1 MRLLQHYQRLSQA
14 LPAHD
19 GPARLADIAAALHCS
34 PRHARELMQ
43 SMEENGWLQ
52 WQPGQGR
59 GHASRLRLLAPAG
72 QLEMDAV
79 RGHLA
84 DGDIEKA
91 LRLLPT
97 AARRQVAELLP
108 AYLGVPPAEPQ
119 TLRLPFYRP
128 LHSLDPVRI
137 NRRTECHL
145 IRQIFDGLTRY
156 DRAQGQIV
164 PALSHHWSHD
174 GEWRNWRFHL
184 RPGIAFHHG
193 RALDGEDVRQTLL
206 RLRDE
211 AGPHQELLSHLEDAS
226 LPAPLTVDIRLKRPD
241 ALLPRRL
248 ADSAASILP
257 RDCWPRADFGRFPIG
272 TGAFTLEV
280 NNDYRATLRAFD
292 RHWKERPLL
301 DTVDIWV
308 VDAPDLRAR
317 LDARFC
323 HPDEPAVRPSLYQ
336 LEAGCSYLAA
346 NPARLDAVQRRAL
359 ADWLHPT
366 VWQTALAGEPAQG
379 MLPQWRHRPAP
390 VQPQP
395 PRLPPT
401 LRLVTYQLPA
411 HIELAEAVARRLRD
425 IGSRIALTIM
435 SYPDFAR
442 YDWLDDADLLLT
454 GEVMADDVDFGVYQW
469 LCQDAGYRHW
479 LEEGTRQK
487 IRLTGRRLAMEPD
500 AERRWQG
507 YETLARELVEEAS
520 LIPLRH
526 HVQTMEFAPQLRGVT
541 LAQCGWMDFGK
552 AWLAP
557 PL

>member
-1 MRLLQHYQRLSQA
+1 MRLLRHYQRLSLA
-14 LPAHD
+14 FPAHD

-43 SMEENGWLQ
+43 SMADNGWLR
-52 WQPGQGR
+52 WLPGQGR

-72 QLEMDAV
+72 QLEMEAV

-108 AYLGVPPAEPQ
+108 AYLGVAPSEPQ

-156 DRAQGQIV
+156 DRAKGEII
-164 PALSHHWSHD
+164 PALAHHWRHD
-174 GEWRNWRFHL
+174 GDWRQWRFQL
-184 RPGIAFHHG
+184 RPGVVFHHG
-193 RALDGEDVRQTLL
+193 RVLDGEDVRQTLL

-211 AGPHQELLSHLEDAS
+211 AGPHQRLFAHLADVS
-226 LPAPLTVDIRLKRPD
+226 LPAPRIVDIRLASPD

-248 ADSAASILP
+248 ADSAAAILP
-257 RDCWPRADFGRFPIG
+257 RDRWPQAGFGRFPIG
-272 TGAFTLEV
+272 TGAFRLEA

-301 DTVDIWV
+301 DAVDIWV
-308 VDAPDLRAR
+308 VDDPEVKAR

-323 HPDEPAVRPSLYQ
+323 HPGEPDGQPSLRR

-346 NPARLDAVQRRAL
+346 NPARLDAARRQAL
-359 ADWLHPT
+359 ADWLHPA
-366 VWQTALAGEPAQG
+366 VWQAALPGEAALG

-390 VQPQP
+390 IQPP
-395 PRLPPT
+395 APRLPAT
-401 LRLVTYQLPA
+401 LRLATYQLPD

-425 IGSRIALTIM
+425 AGCRIELTVM
-435 SYPDFAR
+435 PYPDFAR
-442 YDWLDDADLLLT
+442 YDWLDGADLLLS
-454 GEVMADDVDFGVYQW
+454 GEAMADDVDFGVYQW
-469 LCQDAGYRHW
+469 LCQDAGYHCW
-479 LEEGTRQK
+479 LEAAARHRMRAAEQQ
-487 IRLTGRRLAMEPD
+487 LAMEPD

-507 YETLARELVEEAS
+507 YEALARALVAEAS
-520 LIPLRH
+520 VIPLRH
-526 HVQTMEFAPQLRGVT
+526 HEQAMAFAPQLQDVT
-541 LAQCGWMDFGK
+541 LAQCGWMDFDR
-552 AWLAP
+552 AWLAAP
-557 PL
+557 D